1 MRPKSIVLLIV
12 ALGCGLVSALGIN
25 RVIALQKS
33 TPAATPGET
42 ELIYVTMT
50 EVGMND
56 MILPAMIKLEPWPKD
71 KIPAGAITKLEDVT
85 NRRTRVRMFSGEPLL
100 DAKLLPK
107 GEQLGSVGV
116 QIPKGF
122 RVVSVRVDEVSSTGS
137 MLLPGDRVDVVV
149 HLPQNSAPS
158 ITQSMTRTFLK
169 DVKVF
174 AVNDT
179 VDREHGEGEGKI
191 TARTVSLLVKPDQA
205 QKVTLADQ
213 LGKIRLVMRNPE
225 DEDEETVDD
234 GTDVSDLTGVPVE
247 SPRDDESPPPPLL
260 ATLPAFQPTPPAPA
274 ADPQPQPQP
283 QQAPGFKVVVIRG
296 NEVEELI
303 LDPDSSVAR
312 HNDGVAPLDAS
323 AAPVEHPNTLRPDAE
338 KATDENGTDATNTDD
353 SDPHEKNGEQGA

>member
-33 TPAATPGET
+33 TPAAAPGET

-71 KIPAGAITKLEDVT
+71 KIPAGAITKLEDLT
-85 NRRTRVRMFSGEPLL
+85 NRRTRVRLFSGEPLL

-149 HLPQNSAPS
+149 HLPQNAAPS

-225 DEDEETVDD
+225 DEDDESIDD
-234 GTDVSDLTGVPVE
+234 GTDVDDITGHQAE
-247 SPRDDESPPPPLL
+247 SPREEEAPPPPLI
-260 ATLPAFQPTPPAPA
+260 AFQQPTPA
-274 ADPQPQPQP
+274 AVPQPQED
-283 QQAPGFKVVVIRG
+283 PGFKVVVIRG
-296 NEVEELI
+296 SEVEELI
-303 LDPDSSVAR
+303 LDPGSSVAR
-312 HNDGVAPLDAS
+312 HKDGIAPLDAP
-323 AAPVEHPNTLRPDAE
+323 AAPLENPIPLRPDDE
-338 KATDENGTDATNTDD
+338 KATDEKEAEPANTDD
-353 SDPHEKNGEQGA
+353 GKSHVKNGDQGADKSAAAPSES